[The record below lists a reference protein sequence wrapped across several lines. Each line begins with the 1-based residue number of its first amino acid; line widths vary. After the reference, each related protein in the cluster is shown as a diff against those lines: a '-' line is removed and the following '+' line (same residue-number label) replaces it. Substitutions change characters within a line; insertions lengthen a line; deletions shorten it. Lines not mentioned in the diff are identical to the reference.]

1 MSNDNLKRRDFIK
14 RTAVAGLSAPILV
27 GENLAESVGQQSQA
41 AAMGQARPVVIASSN
56 GANVPKRGVEPR
68 GVSCLE
74 RAMQILKAGGDTLD
88 AVVAGVNI
96 VEDDP
101 DDNSVGYGG
110 LPNEECEVELDAS
123 VMHGPTRRAGA
134 VANLHHIKNPSSV
147 AKLILERTD
156 HILLVAE
163 GALRFALKHGFK
175 KQDLLTE
182 EARKMWLAWRESLN
196 PRDNWGPSWHKTAPA
211 GNGKISQANLTPEEV
226 ALNARIEEVLRDRP
240 TGTINCLAVDANGD
254 ISGVTTTSGLAW
266 KIPGRVGDSPL
277 IGCGLYVDNEVG
289 AAGSTGR
296 GEECIYIN
304 GAHTV
309 VENMRRGMSP
319 TEAAMDAVKRVAARY
334 GNNRDE
340 LNTIGINF
348 YAVNK
353 KGEYGAAT
361 LWKGAKFS
369 VHDGKEAR
377 VIECAYLY
385 ERKR

>member
-1 MSNDNLKRRDFIK
+1 MSHENLKRRDFIK
-14 RTAVAGLSAPILV
+14 GAATAGLSAPLLV
-27 GENLAESVGQQSQA
+27 GEGFAEASLQNQA
-41 AAMGQARPVVIASSN
+41 PALGQARPVVIASAN
-56 GANVPKRGVEPR
+56 GVNVPKSGDEPR
-68 GVSCLE
+68 GVSCVE
-74 RAMQILKAGGDTLD
+74 RAMQILKSGGDTLE

-96 VEDDP
+96 VEGDP
-101 DDNSVGYGG
+101 DDTSVGYGG

-123 VMHGPTRRAGA
+123 VMHGPSRRAGA
-134 VANLHHIKNPSSV
+134 VASLRHIKNPSSV
-147 AKLILERTD
+147 AKLVLERTD
-156 HILLVAE
+156 HILLVGD
-163 GALRFALKHGFK
+163 GALRFALKHGFQ

-182 EARKMWLAWRESLN
+182 KSRKAWLAWRESLN
-196 PRDNWGPSWHKTAPA
+196 PKDNWGPSWHKTAPA
-211 GNGKISQANLTPEEV
+211 GGAKTSQARLSPEEI
-226 ALNARIEEVLRDRP
+226 ALNTWIEEILRNRP

-334 GNNRDE
+334 GNNKEE
-340 LNTIGINF
+340 LDTIGNINF

-361 LWKGAKFS
+361 LWKGSKFA
-369 VHDGKEAR
+369 VHDGKEAKL
-377 VIECAYLY
+377 IECAHLY
-385 ERKR
+385 ERSR